1 VREVCSEILQAKW
14 HVVPLVAG
22 MIKPLLPAM
31 SQPSREM
38 HEHSGPKA
46 TMLLLSEPVS
56 VLIVTDSRHVLQ
68 HSGAAVCSLHAMK
81 GRAVS
86 SPS

>member
-1 VREVCSEILQAKW
+1 VREVCSDSRQAKW
-14 HVVPLVAG
+14 HMVPLVAG
-22 MIKPLLPAM
+22 IIKPLLPAM

-46 TMLLLSEPVS
+46 TMLLLSELVS
-56 VLIVTDSRHVLQ
+56 VLTVTDSRHVLQ
-68 HSGAAVCSLHAMK
+68 HTGAVVCSLHAMK

-86 SPS
+86 APW